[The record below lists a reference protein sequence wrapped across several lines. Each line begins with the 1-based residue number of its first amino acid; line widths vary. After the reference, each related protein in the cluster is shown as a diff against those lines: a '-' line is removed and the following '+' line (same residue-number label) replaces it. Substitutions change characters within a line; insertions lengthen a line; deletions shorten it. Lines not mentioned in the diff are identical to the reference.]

1 MLTLPDR
8 SKPKKK
14 RKIVKR
20 EASGKT
26 FSDEL
31 ASFLMDAMEDP
42 EDQTVEVEVPV
53 STKRSQAKGRATS
66 GAGLDALVRNTL
78 DPEVVTDEEQ
88 QVRRLTL
95 TLRQVQLEKLRRI
108 AHRKNLP
115 LRQLVAGL
123 VSEFLE
129 QYEEERA

>member
-53 STKRSQAKGRATS
+53 SPKRSRAKARASS

-129 QYEEERA
+129 EYEEEKS